1 MYNVNVFARRGRGYY
16 LHLGG
21 RLRVLEQ
28 ENIHSANRDLLNR
41 HVYLMIAGGR
51 LGGRE
56 RGWEGGWEVGG
67 QVWRLGGREG
77 GWEVRR
83 EVRREG
89 GQKIAGNKTYLGS
102 MRE

>member
-1 MYNVNVFARRGRGYY
+1 MYSANVFARRGRGYN

-28 ENIHSANRDLLNR
+28 ENIHSANRDLLTR

-56 RGWEGGWEVGG
+56 GGLEAGR
-67 QVWRLGGREG
+67 QGGR
-77 GWEVRR
+77 
-83 EVRREG
+83 
-89 GQKIAGNKTYLGS
+89 
-102 MRE
+102 